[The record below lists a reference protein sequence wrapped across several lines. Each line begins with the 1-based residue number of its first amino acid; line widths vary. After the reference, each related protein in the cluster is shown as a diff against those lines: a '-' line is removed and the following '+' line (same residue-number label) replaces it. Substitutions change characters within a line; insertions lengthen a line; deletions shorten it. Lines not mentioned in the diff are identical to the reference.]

1 MIETLLLA
9 AALAA
14 PPATAPAAPDL
25 VPSYLDRYFEMYPF
39 RATEAGRHDRDRE
52 LEDPSPARIAAWVAF
67 NRRTVERLKALLAAA
82 DQGSRDDRMDRELL
96 LRHAERELFDYET
109 VRSPATDPLYWT
121 GVAGNA
127 TVFLL
132 VRDDLPEPE
141 RLERAAARAALLPR
155 LAARA
160 EKALA
165 ASSPSEIA
173 PEIAKIAAGQAAATA
188 TFYRQGFPQLAEGRS
203 PELAKAVTASSAAAA
218 EALDHLS
225 AFLTHLAAKAT
236 GSPRLGAERYAT
248 LFRLYTGVEEPVG
261 KVLEEAQSD
270 LAAKRS
276 EAAAYGRKVW
286 SRYFPEEKA
295 PADDR
300 ALLARLFARV
310 AEDRAR
316 STDELVADFHDLV
329 ERAFAFTREH
339 HVVTLPDPVT
349 LKAGRSPSYF
359 VGQSVGGVYPAGPYA
374 PDADTLFYL
383 PTPPDSASPAE
394 KDAFFRDFNHH
405 FNVMIT
411 PHEIVPGHYVEL
423 KVAAHGAH
431 KVRALF
437 GDGVYTEGWG
447 TFCERLMLDLGW
459 GGPLDRL
466 AHLKKQLE
474 NIART
479 IVDLRVHTGDMTRE
493 QVIRFVEDDA
503 FQDQQFARNM
513 WTRSITSA
521 PQITSYY
528 LGYREIRS
536 LYEDVRKAE
545 GKAFRL
551 QDFMDRMIAM
561 GPVPVARYREALLG
575 GSSTGGRAT
584 RR

>member
-9 AALAA
+9 AALTSALA
-14 PPATAPAAPDL
+14 PTPPTPPAAPAPALGADQIQT
-25 VPSYLDRYFEMYPF
+25 YLDRYFEMYPS
-39 RATEAGRHDRDRE
+39 RATEAGLHERDRE
-52 LEDPSPARIAAWVAF
+52 LEDPSPERIAGWVAF
-67 NRRTVERLKALLAAA
+67 NRQAVERLKTLLA
-82 DQGSRDDRMDRELL
+82 GSGGSLDDRMDRELPAAPRRARALRLRDGPLPRHRPPLVDRRRGQRDGL
-96 LRHAERELFDYET
+96 LAGARR
-109 VRSPATDPLYWT
+109 PAGDRAHL
-121 GVAGNA
+121 AGRGA
-127 TVFLL
+127 
-132 VRDDLPEPE
+132 RRPA
-141 RLERAAARAALLPR
+141 AAARRPGGTGPGRFQPGGRRARDREDRRRPGGRHRHLLPPG
-155 LAARA
+155 LPTARRG
-160 EKALA
+160 
-165 ASSPSEIA
+165 P
-173 PEIAKIAAGQAAATA
+173 
-188 TFYRQGFPQLAEGRS
+188 F
-203 PELAKAVTASSAAAA
+203 PELAKAVTAASAAAA

-225 AFLTHLAAKAT
+225 AFLTDLAGKAT

-248 LFRLYTGVEEPVG
+248 LFRLYTGIEEPVG
-261 KVLEEAQSD
+261 KVLEEARSD

-276 EAAAYGRKVW
+276 EAAAYGREVW
-286 SRYFPEEKA
+286 SRYFPGEQA
-295 PADDR
+295 PADDQV
-300 ALLARLFARV
+300 LLARLFARV
-310 AEDRAR
+310 AEDRAK

-329 ERAFAFTREH
+329 DRAFAFTREH

-374 PDADTLFYL
+374 PEADTLFYL
-383 PTPPDSASPAE
+383 PTPPDSASAEE

-423 KVAAHGAH
+423 KVAAHGGH
-431 KVRALF
+431 KVRPLF

-479 IVDLRVHTGDMTRE
+479 IVDIRVHTGTMSRDE
-493 QVIRFVEDDA
+493 VIRFVRDEA
-503 FQDQQFARNM
+503 LQDQQFAGNM

-528 LGYREIRS
+528 LGYRQIRS
-536 LYEDVRKAE
+536 LYDDVRKAR
-545 GKAFRL
+545 GKDFRL

-561 GPVPVARYREALLG
+561 GPVPVARYRESLLG
-575 GSSTGGRAT
+575 GS
-584 RR
+584 

>member
-1 MIETLLLA
+1 MIELVLLA
-9 AALAA
+9 ATLAAA
-14 PPATAPAAPDL
+14 PPAPSGTPRAPEPAHD
-25 VPSYLDRYFEMYPF
+25 VVQTYLDRYFEMYPS
-39 RATEAGRHDRDRE
+39 RATEAGLHDRDRE
-52 LEDPSPARIAAWVAF
+52 LEEPSSERIAAWVAF
-67 NRRTVERLKALLAAA
+67 NRETVERLREMLAPG
-82 DQGSRDDRMDRELL
+82 QGTRDERMDRELL
-96 LRHAERELFDYET
+96 LRHAQRELFDYET
-109 VRSPATDPLYWT
+109 IRAPATDPLYWT
-121 GVAGNA
+121 GIAGNA

-132 VRDDLPEPE
+132 VRDDLPKPE
-141 RLERAAARAALLPR
+141 RLARAAARAALLPR
-155 LAARA
+155 LAGQA
-160 EKALA
+160 ENALG
-165 ASSPSEIA
+165 ASPPSAIA

-188 TFYRQGFPQLAEGRS
+188 TFYRKGFPQLAQGQKGERA
-203 PELAKAVTASSAAAA
+203 EALATSGAAAA
-218 EALDHLS
+218 SALDHLS
-225 AFLTHLAAKAT
+225 SFLGDLATKAT
-236 GSPRLGAERYAT
+236 GSPRLGAERYST
-248 LFRLYTGVEEPVG
+248 LFRLYTGIDEPLG
-261 KVLEEAQSD
+261 KVLEQAQAD
-270 LAAKRS
+270 LVAKRR
-276 EAAAYGRKVW
+276 EAAAYGRTVW
-286 SRYFPEEKA
+286 GRYFPGEKP

-300 ALLARLFARV
+300 ALLVRLFDRV
-310 AEDRAR
+310 AQDRAK

-329 ERAFAFTREH
+329 EKAFAFTREH

-349 LKAGRSPSYF
+349 LEAGRSPSYF

-383 PTPPDSASPAE
+383 PTPPDSATPKE

-466 AHLKKQLE
+466 AHLKKQME

-479 IVDLRVHTGDMTRE
+479 IVDIRVHTGEMSRDE
-493 QVIRFVEDDA
+493 VIHFVEGEA
-503 FQDQQFARNM
+503 LQNQQFARNM

-528 LGYREIRS
+528 LGYRQIWS
-536 LYEDVRKAE
+536 LFQDVKKARGE
-545 GKAFRL
+545 SFHL
-551 QDFMDRMIAM
+551 QDFMDHMIDM

-575 GSSTGGRAT
+575 GTK
-584 RR
+584 